1 MPPILIDL
9 ARLDHKAYRT
19 LSAVPQTRVSVAMPA
34 SRPRAITAAVPPAAE
49 LTLVAIGASAGGL
62 DAVKGLLAALPPAR
76 GLAFILVQHLDP
88 RHASLLVELLSG
100 KSALTVE
107 QVVDGVRIAAGH
119 LYVIAP
125 GTYLTVGGGTLNASP
140 PEEARGARMPFDVL
154 LRSVAAQYGARG
166 IGVVLSGTGTDGT
179 LGLSA
184 LRNAGGRTIAQDP
197 AEAEYAGMPQ
207 SAIDAG
213 VIDDVL
219 KLADMPARLTLVE
232 AGSRAPPPAA
242 ATPWLAEIVDLLRAK
257 TTHDF
262 RAYKPGTIERR
273 VERRMLGCGVPL
285 GDHARYLAKLQGD
298 AAERDALADDILIN
312 VTSFFRDAAVFD
324 LLARTTISEMVRAHE
339 HETPLRVW
347 TAGCSTGEETYSLA
361 ILFKEAI
368 AAAGRNFRV
377 QMFATDVDADA
388 VATARKGLYPAEIA
402 ADVSAERLNKFFV
415 REDAGWCV
423 SADLRACVVFAVH
436 DVLTDAPFSRLDFIS
451 CRNLLIYLRPPAQT
465 KLIALL
471 HFALKE
477 GGLLLLGGAETA
489 GEIEG
494 RFEIVAKAERLYR
507 HIGRHRPSGFSQAVA
522 VPDPA
527 RATWPTAAEP
537 ARTSGLPDLVRR
549 LVLDTFAPAAV
560 LVNAAR
566 ESVYALGATA
576 KYLSVAPG
584 VPTHDV
590 LAMAAPALRG
600 RLKSAI
606 DRAFATR
613 TRVEIAGGEREPGK
627 PATAFRLVLQPAS
640 DGDTELV
647 LIGFVDAPER
657 ARAATPS
664 PGADDAGE
672 LETARAERDAAHA
685 ERDAADDARKIA
697 AEEASS
703 VSEEYQSTNEELL
716 TSKEELQSLNE
727 ELTALNAQ
735 LQETL
740 DTQRTLSADLQNI
753 LYSTDVATIF
763 LDPDLNIRFFTPAT
777 KALFNVIPGDI
788 GRPLADLASLASDR
802 TLSSDMHAVLS
813 GERARECDIKTD
825 DKIWNRRAVPYRAH
839 DGAVAGVVI
848 TFTDVTE
855 RRHVKR
861 ALEDARRVA
870 DQANAAKSR
879 FLAAASHDLRQPLQ
893 TLTLV
898 QGLLAKSISGERAE
912 RLVRRLDET
921 LGAMTGM
928 LNTLLD
934 INQIEAGTL
943 KVDVA
948 DFALGDLLGRLRDE
962 FAYHAAA
969 KRLELRVVTTALH
982 VRSDP
987 RLLEQMIR
995 NLVSNALKYTRAG
1008 KVLIGCRRHGN
1019 CLRIEI
1025 WDTGIGIPEAELGQ
1039 IFDEYHQLDNAARE
1053 RNRGLGLG
1061 LAIVQRLGDML
1072 GHPVAVR
1079 SNPGRGSVFS
1089 IEAGL
1094 AAAQAL
1100 IAPPA
1105 KVSDHARGAIL
1116 IVEDDPEV
1124 RELLELL
1131 LGEEG
1136 HTSIVAANGPT
1147 ALALVAG
1154 GARPDLILS
1163 DYNLPGGLDGV
1174 GTIARLRDTLGPA
1187 TPAIVLTGDISTATL
1202 KRIARG
1208 DYVQLNKPVKPAE
1221 LLVTIARLLA
1231 GPPVVAAPD
1240 PTGPVVYVIDDD
1252 RAVRETLRE
1261 ALETAG
1267 HAVEDYA
1274 SGEGFLQAFRP
1285 GRDACLLL
1293 DAYLPGMSG
1302 LDLLHRLGTAGHHVP
1317 AIMITGH
1324 SDVAMAVEA
1333 MKAGALDFV
1342 EKPIG
1347 VPDLLIAVARA
1358 LEGAADAG
1366 KHASWRADAASHLE
1380 TLTDRQREVMALV
1393 LAGHPS
1399 KNIAADLGISQRT
1412 VENHRASIMT
1422 KTGAKSLPAL
1432 ARLAMIA
1439 AEAA

>member
-1 MPPILIDL
+1 M
-9 ARLDHKAYRT
+9 
-19 LSAVPQTRVSVAMPA
+19 
-34 SRPRAITAAVPPAAE
+34 AAVRSRANHAASPIAAE

-62 DAVKGLLAALPPAR
+62 DAVQSLLDVLSPD
-76 GLAFILVQHLDP
+76 GDMAFIVVQHLDP
-88 RHASLLVELLSG
+88 THPSLLVELLARRT
-100 KSALTVE
+100 KLVVE
-107 QVVDGVRIAAGH
+107 EAVDGGVIAPGH

-125 GTYLTVGGGTLNASP
+125 GTYLTVAGRTLAASP

-154 LRSVAAQYGARG
+154 LRSVAAEYGARG
-166 IGVVLSGTGTDGT
+166 IGVVLSGTANDGT

-184 LRNAGGRTIAQDP
+184 LRGAGGLTIAQDP
-197 AEAEYAGMPQ
+197 AEAECSGMPQ

-219 KLADMPARLTLVE
+219 KIADMAKRLVPRKGD
-232 AGSRAPPPAA
+232 ASAPPKGK
-242 ATPWLAEIVDLLRAK
+242 PWLDEVVDVLRATK
-257 TTHDF
+257 SHDF
-262 RAYKPGTIERR
+262 SAYKSGTIERR
-273 VERRMLGCGVPL
+273 VERRMLGCGIQL
-285 GDHARYLAKLQGD
+285 GDHPRYLAKLRDD

-312 VTSFFRDAAVFD
+312 VTGFFRDAAVFD
-324 LLARTTISEMVRAHE
+324 LLAHTTIPEMVRAHAD
-339 HETPLRVW
+339 ETPLRIW
-347 TAGCSTGEETYSLA
+347 TVGCSSGEETYSLA

-368 AAAGRNFRV
+368 AAANRTFRV
-377 QMFATDVDADA
+377 QMFASDVDADA

-402 ADVSAERLNKFFV
+402 NDISAERLAKFFT

-423 SADLRACVVFAVH
+423 SADLRAGVVFAVH
-436 DVLTDAPFSRLDFIS
+436 DVLADPPFSRIDLIS
-451 CRNLLIYLRPPAQT
+451 CRNLLIYLRPPAQA

-477 GGLLLLGGAETA
+477 GGLMLLGGAETA
-489 GEIEG
+489 GNIEG
-494 RFEIVAKAERLYR
+494 RFEVVAKAERLYR
-507 HIGRHRPSGFSQAVA
+507 HIGRHRPSGFSAAVS
-522 VPDPA
+522 PPESPRHA
-527 RATWPTAAEP
+527 RVEP
-537 ARTSGLPDLVRR
+537 ASGPVKSSGLAELARR
-549 LVLDTFAPAAV
+549 LVLETFTPAAM

-566 ESVYALGATA
+566 ESVYSIGATA
-576 KYLSVAPG
+576 KYLGVAPG

-590 LAMAAPALRG
+590 LAMAPARLRG

-606 DRAFATR
+606 DRAFAGGQR
-613 TRVEIAGGEREPGK
+613 IEIAGGQREPGK
-627 PATAFRLVLQPAS
+627 PATTFRIVLQPAT
-640 DGDTELV
+640 DRDTELL

-657 ARAATPS
+657 AHAPAPS
-664 PGADDAGE
+664 GDAGDARE
-672 LETARAERDAAHA
+672 IDTVRAELATANV
-685 ERDAADDARKIA
+685 ERDAADEARKVA

-740 DTQRTLSADLQNI
+740 DVQRTQSTDLQNI
-753 LYSTDVATIF
+753 LYSTDIAMIF

-777 KALFNVIPGDI
+777 KALFKIIPGDI
-788 GRPLADLASLASDR
+788 GRPLADLASLANDKTLSDDARAVLATKAPRECELDNNGSHWCRR
-802 TLSSDMHAVLS
+802 TL
-813 GERARECDIKTD
+813 
-825 DKIWNRRAVPYRAH
+825 PYRAH

-848 TFTDVTE
+848 TFTDITE
-855 RRHVKR
+855 RRNVAV
-861 ALEDARRVA
+861 ALEEALRVA
-870 DQANAAKSR
+870 DQANATKSR

-893 TLTLV
+893 TLTLL
-898 QGLLAKSISGERAE
+898 QGLLAKSVSGERAE

-934 INQIEAGTL
+934 INQIEVGTL
-943 KVDVA
+943 KVDFA
-948 DFALGDLLGRLRDE
+948 DFRIGDLLDRLRDE

-969 KRLELRVVTTALH
+969 KRLKLRVVTSALH

-1008 KVLIGCRRHGN
+1008 KVLIGCRRRGER
-1019 CLRIEI
+1019 LAIEI

-1061 LAIVQRLGDML
+1061 LAIVQRLGDIL

-1089 IEAGL
+1089 IEAAL
-1094 AAAQAL
+1094 APTQAAVA
-1100 IAPPA
+1100 APVAASVSARA
-1105 KVSDHARGAIL
+1105 KGRLLV
-1116 IVEDDPEV
+1116 VEDDPEV
-1124 RELLELL
+1124 RDLLELL
-1131 LGEEG
+1131 IGEEG
-1136 HTSIVAANGPT
+1136 YATTVAADGAA
-1147 ALALVAG
+1147 ALALVAQG
-1154 GARPDLILS
+1154 IRPDLVLS
-1163 DYNLPGGLDGV
+1163 DYNLPGGLDGI
-1174 GTIARLRDTLGPA
+1174 GTIARLRDTLGAA

-1202 KRIARG
+1202 RTVARAEC
-1208 DYVQLNKPVKPAE
+1208 VQLNKPVKPGE
-1221 LLVTIARLLA
+1221 LVATIARLLTE
-1231 GPPVVAAPD
+1231 PRDAAPE
-1240 PTGPVVYVIDDD
+1240 PNGPIVYVVDDD
-1252 RAVRETLRE
+1252 RSVRETLRE

-1267 HAVEDYA
+1267 RAVEDYS
-1274 SGEGFLQAFRP
+1274 SGEDFLQAFRP
-1285 GRDACLLL
+1285 SRQGCLLV

-1302 LDLLHRLGTAGHHVP
+1302 LDLLRRLGVDRHQVP

-1324 SDVAMAVEA
+1324 SDVAMAVDA
-1333 MKAGALDFV
+1333 MKAGALDFI
-1342 EKPIG
+1342 EKPVR
-1347 VPDLLIAVARA
+1347 VPELLAAVARA

-1366 KHASWRADAASHLE
+1366 KLAEWHADALAQLA
-1380 TLTDRQREVMALV
+1380 TLTARQREIMHLV

-1432 ARLAMIA
+1432 ARLAMVA
-1439 AEAA
+1439 AEHA